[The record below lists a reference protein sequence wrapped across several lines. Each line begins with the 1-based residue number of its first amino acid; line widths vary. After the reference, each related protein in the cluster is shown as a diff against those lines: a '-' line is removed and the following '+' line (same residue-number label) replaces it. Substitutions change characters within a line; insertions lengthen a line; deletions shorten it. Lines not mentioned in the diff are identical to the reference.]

1 MKTLMKI
8 GVIIALI
15 ACSRC
20 LVTAATPVSKPERT
34 NINLSTSDFALMHYV
49 AVTTAGESRGVD
61 ELFTMD
67 FIQTIQGAD
76 ARYYGRNA
84 VVNHLKVQRGEK
96 LNCKVTTRI
105 VEKSTDYIIAKITLK
120 FNNFNMVDLV
130 TIVYDDGAWKVCKSI
145 HSFQ

>member
-8 GVIIALI
+8 GVVIALI
-15 ACSRC
+15 ACSIC

-34 NINLSTSDFALMHYV
+34 NVNLSTSDFALMHYV

-67 FIQTIQGAD
+67 FIQTIQGVNT
-76 ARYYGRNA
+76 RSYGRSTVINL
-84 VVNHLKVQRGEK
+84 LKAQHGEK
-96 LNCKVTTRI
+96 LNCRVQMRI
-105 VEKSTDYIIAKITLK
+105 VEKSTDSVIAKITLK